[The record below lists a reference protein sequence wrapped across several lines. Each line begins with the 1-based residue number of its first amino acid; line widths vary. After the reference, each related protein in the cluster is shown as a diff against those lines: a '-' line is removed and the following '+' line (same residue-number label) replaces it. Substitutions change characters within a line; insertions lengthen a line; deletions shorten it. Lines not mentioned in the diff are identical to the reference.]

1 MLYKGILKVE
11 PGLDV
16 CCCAERDTVFKILQ
30 FFFFFVDKDR
40 ANIL

>member
-16 CCCAERDTVFKILQ
+16 GCCVERDTVFKILQ
-30 FFFFFVDKDR
+30 IFFFVDKDP